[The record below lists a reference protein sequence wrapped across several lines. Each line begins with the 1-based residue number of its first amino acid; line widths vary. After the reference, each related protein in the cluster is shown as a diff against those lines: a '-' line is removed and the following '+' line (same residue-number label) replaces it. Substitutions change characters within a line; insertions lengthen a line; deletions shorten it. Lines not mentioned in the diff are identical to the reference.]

1 MEGPFTL
8 KIEDTFFIKEKGLVV
23 TGILRN
29 GSVDVGDYV
38 TLSDGSTAIID
49 AIIIGESQVNT
60 AKDGDN
66 VGLLFSNLTKKDVKI
81 GTMLTK

>member
-8 KIEDTFFIKEKGLVV
+8 RVEDTFFIKGKGLVV
-23 TGILRN
+23 TGVLRN

-38 TLSDGSTAIID
+38 SFSDGLTAKID
-49 AIIIGESQVNT
+49 SIIIGKSQVNS

-66 VGLLFSNLTKKDVKI
+66 IGLLFSNLTKKDVKI
-81 GTMLTK
+81 GTEMTK

>member
-38 TLSDGSTAIID
+38 TFSDGSTAVID
-49 AIIIGESQVNT
+49 AIIIGQSQVNT

-66 VGLLFSNLTKKDVKI
+66 VGLLFRNLTKKDVKI
-81 GTMLTK
+81 GTVLTK